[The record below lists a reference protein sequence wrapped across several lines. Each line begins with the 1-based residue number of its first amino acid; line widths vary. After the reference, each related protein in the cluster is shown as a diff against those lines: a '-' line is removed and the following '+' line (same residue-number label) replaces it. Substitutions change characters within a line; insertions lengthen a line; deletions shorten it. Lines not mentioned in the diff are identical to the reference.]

1 MAEKVT
7 PEQAIKTALE
17 PIKDLASKVYPLE
30 GLKNATAPFVFYLR
44 LTGDENDALDG
55 PTGLLTASFEI
66 NCVARTYA
74 EQLALCGAVR
84 QALKRL
90 QGREFPGL
98 LIERIR
104 IRQQSP
110 DLKETEVNLYRR
122 MYVLQIN
129 YQEVNTDE

>member
-1 MAEKVT
+1 MAAKMT
-7 PEQAIKTALE
+7 PDQAIKTALE
-17 PIKDLASKVYPLE
+17 PIEGLASKVYPLE

-44 LTGDENDALDG
+44 LSGDEDDALDG

-74 EQLALCGAVR
+74 ELIALCGGVR
-84 QALKRL
+84 PVLQQL

-98 LIERIR
+98 LIERAKV
-104 IRQQSP
+104 RQQSP

-129 YQEVNTDE
+129 YQEVISDE